1 MSNRALT
8 AISAIK
14 KYLLRICLFDV
25 VSWLWLGG
33 LINILVRDSLI
44 DHIENVYLLVHLVIL
59 NVLVL
64 VYVNIDLDQYLLVIL
79 RITWR
84 IGLAA
89 FVRIIFLLRSSSEIS
104 KLISVNCDLRRL
116 NFIFGWS

>member
-8 AISAIK
+8 AISAIQ
-14 KYLLRICLFDV
+14 YLLRICLFDV

-64 VYVNIDLDQYLLVIL
+64 VYVNIDLDQYLAVIL
-79 RITWR
+79 RITR
-84 IGLAA
+84 RGDLAA
-89 FVRIIFLLRSSSEIS
+89 FV
-104 KLISVNCDLRRL
+104 
-116 NFIFGWS
+116 

>member
-8 AISAIK
+8 AISAIQ
-14 KYLLRICLFDV
+14 YLLRICLFDV

-44 DHIENVYLLVHLVIL
+44 DHIENVYLLVHVVIL

-79 RITWR
+79 RITGR
-84 IGLAA
+84 GGLSA
-89 FVRIIFLLRSSSEIS
+89 FV
-104 KLISVNCDLRRL
+104 
-116 NFIFGWS
+116 

>member
-44 DHIENVYLLVHLVIL
+44 DHIENVYLLVHVVIL

-79 RITWR
+79 RITGR
-84 IGLAA
+84 GGLAA
-89 FVRIIFLLRSSSEIS
+89 FV
-104 KLISVNCDLRRL
+104 
-116 NFIFGWS
+116 